1 MQIFGIDLWR
11 IILCAVLITL
21 VIKRANI
28 VAFFGRLKYSKGD
41 TDGALKIFAVADKVG
56 NLNVTNQEIYGYML
70 LRTGNPDRAETQ
82 FRRILPMTKRDSA
95 ARYKLK
101 NLLALTYWKQGHLDE
116 AIEELEEVIDAD
128 FKTTQIY
135 QNLGILYN
143 LSGDTEKAIKF
154 NLKAYDYNADDNIIT
169 DNLADSYAISGD
181 YEKAAEIY
189 GELMSRENKPEF
201 PEAYYGYGR
210 VLCKLG
216 KKSEGIE
223 MIKKSFDK
231 PFSYMS
237 VKSKQDVEKMLEE
250 YENSDGE

>member
-41 TDGALKIFAVADKVG
+41 TDGALKIFAVADKIG
-56 NLNVTNQEIYGYML
+56 NLNAANQEIYGYIL
-70 LRTGNPDRAETQ
+70 LRSGNPDKAETKL
-82 FRRILPMTKRDSA
+82 RRVLPMTKRDSA

-101 NLLALTYWKQGHLDE
+101 NLLALTFWKQGRLDD

-143 LSGDTEKAIKF
+143 LSGDAEKAIKF
-154 NLKAYDYNADDNIIT
+154 NLQAYDYNADDNIIT

-181 YEKAAEIY
+181 LEKAAEIY
-189 GELMSRENKPEF
+189 AELMSRENKPEF

-210 VLCKLG
+210 VLYKLG
-216 KKSEGIE
+216 KKSEGIK
-223 MIKKSFDK
+223 MIEKSLEK

-237 VKSKQDVEKMLEE
+237 IKSKSEVENMLDE
-250 YENSDGE
+250 YRTSDGE

>member
-56 NLNVTNQEIYGYML
+56 NLNVNNQEIYGYIL
-70 LRTGNPDRAETQ
+70 LRSGSPDKAETQ

-116 AIEELEEVIDAD
+116 AIEELEEVIGAG
-128 FKTTQIY
+128 FETTQIY

-154 NLKAYDYNADDNIIT
+154 NLKAYNYNADDNIIT

-189 GELMSRENKPEF
+189 AELMSRADKPEF

-216 KKSEGIE
+216 KANEGIGLIE
-223 MIKKSFDK
+223 KSLEK

-237 VKSKQDVEKMLEE
+237 IRSKQETEEMLKE
-250 YENSDGE
+250 YKALYNE